1 MIQVKTSH
9 DANSYSI
16 VTEHHPLITTD
27 SQLEVLAIL
36 IGFYEL
42 FNKEY
47 FAHIREK
54 LQVLNGLSFKKLS
67 FPLSLASKRFFNE
80 YKFSGHRC
88 NR

>member
-16 VTEHHPLITTD
+16 ATEYHPLITTD

-47 FAHIREK
+47 FAHIRER
-54 LQVLNGLSFKKLS
+54 L
-67 FPLSLASKRFFNE
+67 
-80 YKFSGHRC
+80 
-88 NR
+88 